1 MPDRFCAGEA
11 EMDVESK
18 AGVEHGKSLASKISS
33 ALRRD
38 LMEGVFRPGDRLP
51 SESALSREYS
61 VSRTVVREA
70 VAILRAD
77 GLVHARKGAGI
88 YALELPQEQDKPFKD
103 LTTERIS
110 SVIELLELRTVFEVE
125 SAGLAASRRS
135 ATQIE
140 AILDAH
146 RKIGECLATGMPT
159 RDADFNLHFAIAEA
173 TQNRRFPEF
182 LQLIRSGI
190 IPRGELQ
197 GAAPGSRPK
206 DYNLHL
212 QEEHGLIV
220 DAIIEG
226 DAELARERMRAHLR
240 GSLERYKLLLR
251 SKAKDSEEITQS

>member
-1 MPDRFCAGEA
+1 
-11 EMDVESK
+11 MDVESSTK
-18 AGVEHGKSLASKISS
+18 PGISLAAKISS

-38 LMEGVFRPGDRLP
+38 LSEGVFRPGDRLP
-51 SESALSREYS
+51 SESALTREYS

-70 VAILRAD
+70 IAILRAD
-77 GLVHARKGAGI
+77 GLVEARKGAGVFAI
-88 YALELPQEQDKPFKD
+88 EVKPAKEVPFND
-103 LTTERIS
+103 LAVGRIS

-135 ATQIE
+135 AVQVESIV
-140 AILDAH
+140 DAH
-146 RKIGECLATGMPT
+146 RRVGDCLAAGLPT
-159 RDADFNLHFAIAEA
+159 RDADFEFHLAIAQA

-212 QEEHGLIV
+212 QEEHAKIV

-226 DAELARERMRAHLR
+226 DADAARQYMAAHLR
-240 GSLERYKLLLR
+240 GSLERYKVLVR
-251 SKAKDSEEITQS
+251 SRTAAE

>member
-1 MPDRFCAGEA
+1 
-11 EMDVESK
+11 MDVESSTK
-18 AGVEHGKSLASKISS
+18 QISLAAKISS

-38 LMEGVFRPGDRLP
+38 LSEGVFRPGDRLP
-51 SESALSREYS
+51 SESALTREYS

-70 VAILRAD
+70 IAILRAD
-77 GLVHARKGAGI
+77 GLVEARKGAGVF
-88 YALELPQEQDKPFKD
+88 AVEAKPAKEVPFND
-103 LTTERIS
+103 LAVGRIS

-135 ATQIE
+135 AVQVE
-140 AILDAH
+140 AIVDAH
-146 RKIGECLATGMPT
+146 RRVSDCLAAGLPT
-159 RDADFNLHFAIAEA
+159 RDADFEFHLAIAQA

-212 QEEHGLIV
+212 QEEHARIV

-226 DAELARERMRAHLR
+226 DAEAARQYMAAHLR
-240 GSLERYKLLLR
+240 GSLERYKVLLR
-251 SKAKDSEEITQS
+251 SRTAAAD

>member
-1 MPDRFCAGEA
+1 
-11 EMDVESK
+11 MDVESSTK
-18 AGVEHGKSLASKISS
+18 PGISLAAKISS

-38 LMEGVFRPGDRLP
+38 LSEGVFRPGDRLP
-51 SESALSREYS
+51 SESALTREYS

-70 VAILRAD
+70 IAILRAD
-77 GLVHARKGAGI
+77 GLVEARKGAGVFAI
-88 YALELPQEQDKPFKD
+88 EVKPAKEVPFND
-103 LTTERIS
+103 LAVGRIS

-135 ATQIE
+135 AVQVESIV
-140 AILDAH
+140 DAH
-146 RKIGECLATGMPT
+146 RRVGDCLAAGMPT
-159 RDADFNLHFAIAEA
+159 RDADFEFHLAIAQA

-212 QEEHGLIV
+212 QEEHAKIV

-226 DAELARERMRAHLR
+226 DADAARQYMAAHLR
-240 GSLERYKLLLR
+240 GSLERYKVLLR
-251 SKAKDSEEITQS
+251 SRTAAE

>member
-1 MPDRFCAGEA
+1 
-11 EMDVESK
+11 MDVESSTK
-18 AGVEHGKSLASKISS
+18 QGVSLAAKISS

-38 LMEGVFRPGDRLP
+38 LSEGVFLPGDRLP
-51 SESALSREYS
+51 SESALTREYS

-70 VAILRAD
+70 IATLRAD
-77 GLVHARKGAGI
+77 GLVEARKGAGVF
-88 YALELPQEQDKPFKD
+88 AVETKPAKELPFND
-103 LTTERIS
+103 LAIGRIS

-135 ATQIE
+135 AVQVE
-140 AILDAH
+140 AIVDAH
-146 RKIGECLATGMPT
+146 RQIGDCLAAGLPT
-159 RDADFNLHFAIAEA
+159 RDADFEFHLAIAQA

-197 GAAPGSRPK
+197 GAAPGARPK

-212 QEEHGLIV
+212 QEEHARIV

-226 DAELARERMRAHLR
+226 DADAARQYMAAHLR
-240 GSLERYKLLLR
+240 GSLERYKVLLR
-251 SKAKDSEEITQS
+251 SRTAAE

>member
-1 MPDRFCAGEA
+1 MEA
-11 EMDVESK
+11 ENRP
-18 AGVEHGKSLASKISS
+18 AGGTSLAAKIS
-33 ALRRD
+33 ADLRRD
-38 LMEGVFRPGDRLP
+38 LTGGVFQPGDRLP
-51 SESALSREYS
+51 SESALTRQYS

-70 VAILRAD
+70 IAILRAD
-77 GLVHARKGAGI
+77 GLVQARKGAGI
-88 YALELPQEQDKPFKD
+88 FALQMLQDKKQPFTD
-103 LTTERIS
+103 LAPERIS

-125 SAGLAASRRS
+125 SAGLAAARRS
-135 ATQIE
+135 AAQIE

-146 RKIGECLATGMPT
+146 HRIGECLAAGGPT
-159 RDADFNLHFAIAEA
+159 RDADFELHLAIAEA

-197 GAAPGSRPK
+197 GSAPGSRPK

-226 DAELARERMRAHLR
+226 SVETARERMRAHLR
-240 GSLERYKLLLR
+240 GSLDRYKVLLR
-251 SKAKDSEEITQS
+251 SRTLGPEETSLS

>member
-1 MPDRFCAGEA
+1 
-11 EMDVESK
+11 MDVESSTK
-18 AGVEHGKSLASKISS
+18 QGVSLAAKISS

-38 LMEGVFRPGDRLP
+38 LSEGVFRPGDRLP
-51 SESALSREYS
+51 SESELTREYS

-70 VAILRAD
+70 IAILRAD
-77 GLVHARKGAGI
+77 GLVEARKGAGVF
-88 YALELPQEQDKPFKD
+88 AVEVKPAKELPFND
-103 LTTERIS
+103 LAVGRIS

-135 ATQIE
+135 AVQVE
-140 AILDAH
+140 AIVDAH
-146 RKIGECLATGMPT
+146 RRVGDCLAAGLPT
-159 RDADFNLHFAIAEA
+159 RDADFEFHLAIAQA

-212 QEEHGLIV
+212 QEEHAKIV

-226 DAELARERMRAHLR
+226 DADAARQYMAAHLR
-240 GSLERYKLLLR
+240 GSLERYKVLLR
-251 SKAKDSEEITQS
+251 SRTAVE

>member
-1 MPDRFCAGEA
+1 
-11 EMDVESK
+11 MDVESSTK
-18 AGVEHGKSLASKISS
+18 PGVSLAAKISS

-38 LMEGVFRPGDRLP
+38 LSEGVFRPGDRLP
-51 SESALSREYS
+51 SESALTREYS

-70 VAILRAD
+70 IAILRAD
-77 GLVHARKGAGI
+77 GLVEARKGAGVFAI
-88 YALELPQEQDKPFKD
+88 EVKPAKEVPFND
-103 LTTERIS
+103 LAVGRIS

-135 ATQIE
+135 AVQVE
-140 AILDAH
+140 AIVDAH
-146 RKIGECLATGMPT
+146 RRIGDCLAAGLPT
-159 RDADFNLHFAIAEA
+159 RDADFEFHLAIAQA

-197 GAAPGSRPK
+197 GAAPGARPK

-212 QEEHGLIV
+212 QEEHARIV

-226 DAELARERMRAHLR
+226 DADAARQYMAAHLR
-240 GSLERYKLLLR
+240 GSLERYKVLLR
-251 SKAKDSEEITQS
+251 SRTAAE

>member
-1 MPDRFCAGEA
+1 
-11 EMDVESK
+11 MDVESSTK
-18 AGVEHGKSLASKISS
+18 QGVSLAAKISS

-38 LMEGVFRPGDRLP
+38 LSEGVFLPGDRLP
-51 SESALSREYS
+51 SESALTREYS

-70 VAILRAD
+70 IAILRAD
-77 GLVHARKGAGI
+77 GLVEARKGAGVF
-88 YALELPQEQDKPFKD
+88 AVETKPAKELPFND
-103 LTTERIS
+103 LAVGRIS

-135 ATQIE
+135 AVQVE
-140 AILDAH
+140 AIVDAH
-146 RKIGECLATGMPT
+146 RQIGDCLAAGLPT
-159 RDADFNLHFAIAEA
+159 RDADFEFHLAIAQA

-197 GAAPGSRPK
+197 GAAPGARPK

-212 QEEHGLIV
+212 QEEHARIV

-226 DAELARERMRAHLR
+226 DADAARQYMAAHLR
-240 GSLERYKLLLR
+240 GSLERYKVLLR
-251 SKAKDSEEITQS
+251 SRTAAD

>member
-1 MPDRFCAGEA
+1 
-11 EMDVESK
+11 MDAATTIER
-18 AGVEHGKSLASKISS
+18 GTSLAAKIST

-38 LMEGVFRPGDRLP
+38 LVGGVFRPGDRLP
-51 SESALSREYS
+51 SESELTREYS

-70 VAILRAD
+70 IAILRAD
-77 GLVHARKGAGI
+77 GLVEARKGAGVF
-88 YALELPQEQDKPFKD
+88 ALHVQQSKDEPFKD

-146 RKIGECLATGMPT
+146 NTIAACLAEGKST
-159 RDADFNLHFAIAEA
+159 RDADFDLHFKIAEA
-173 TQNRRFPEF
+173 TQNQRFPEF
-182 LQLIRSGI
+182 LRLIRSGI

-197 GAAPGSRPK
+197 GAEPGSRPK

-212 QEEHGLIV
+212 QEEHARIV

-226 DAELARERMRAHLR
+226 DADGAREQMRIHLR
-240 GSLERYKLLLR
+240 GSLERYKALLR
-251 SKAKDSEEITQS
+251 SKTAHAEDKA

>member
-1 MPDRFCAGEA
+1 
-11 EMDVESK
+11 MDVESSTK
-18 AGVEHGKSLASKISS
+18 PGISLAAKISS

-38 LMEGVFRPGDRLP
+38 LSEGVFRPGDRLP
-51 SESALSREYS
+51 SESALTREYS

-70 VAILRAD
+70 IAILRAD
-77 GLVHARKGAGI
+77 GLVEARKGAGVFAI
-88 YALELPQEQDKPFKD
+88 EVKPAKEVPFND
-103 LTTERIS
+103 LAVGRIS

-135 ATQIE
+135 AVQVESIV
-140 AILDAH
+140 DAH
-146 RKIGECLATGMPT
+146 RRVGDCLTAGLPT
-159 RDADFNLHFAIAEA
+159 RDADFEFHLAIAQA

-212 QEEHGLIV
+212 QEEHAKIV

-226 DAELARERMRAHLR
+226 DADAARQYMAAHLR
-240 GSLERYKLLLR
+240 GSLERYKVLLR
-251 SKAKDSEEITQS
+251 SRTAAE

>member
-1 MPDRFCAGEA
+1 
-11 EMDVESK
+11 MDVESSTK
-18 AGVEHGKSLASKISS
+18 QGVSLAAKISS

-38 LMEGVFRPGDRLP
+38 LAEGVFRPGDRLP
-51 SESALSREYS
+51 SESALTREYS

-70 VAILRAD
+70 IAILRAD
-77 GLVHARKGAGI
+77 GLVEARKGAGVF
-88 YALELPQEQDKPFKD
+88 AVEVKPAKELPFND
-103 LTTERIS
+103 LAVGRIS

-135 ATQIE
+135 AVQVE
-140 AILDAH
+140 AIVDAH
-146 RKIGECLATGMPT
+146 RRVGDCLAAGLPT
-159 RDADFNLHFAIAEA
+159 RDADFEFHLAIAQA

-206 DYNLHL
+206 DYNLHR
-212 QEEHGLIV
+212 QEEHARIV

-226 DAELARERMRAHLR
+226 DADAARQHMAAHLR
-240 GSLERYKLLLR
+240 GSLERYKVLLR
-251 SKAKDSEEITQS
+251 SRTAAE

>member
-1 MPDRFCAGEA
+1 
-11 EMDVESK
+11 MDVESSTK
-18 AGVEHGKSLASKISS
+18 QGISLAAKISS

-38 LMEGVFRPGDRLP
+38 LTEGVFRPGDRLP
-51 SESALSREYS
+51 SESALTREYS

-70 VAILRAD
+70 IAILRAD
-77 GLVHARKGAGI
+77 GLVEARKGAGVF
-88 YALELPQEQDKPFKD
+88 AVEVKPAKELPFND
-103 LTTERIS
+103 LAVGRIS

-135 ATQIE
+135 AVQVEGIV
-140 AILDAH
+140 DAH
-146 RKIGECLATGMPT
+146 RRVGDCLATGLPT
-159 RDADFNLHFAIAEA
+159 RDADFEFHLAIAQA

-197 GAAPGSRPK
+197 GAAPGARPK

-212 QEEHGLIV
+212 QEEHGKIV

-226 DAELARERMRAHLR
+226 DADAARQHMASHLR
-240 GSLERYKLLLR
+240 GSLERYKVLLR
-251 SKAKDSEEITQS
+251 SRTVAE

>member
-1 MPDRFCAGEA
+1 
-11 EMDVESK
+11 MDVESSTK
-18 AGVEHGKSLASKISS
+18 PGVSLAAKISS
-33 ALRRD
+33 ALRRG
-38 LMEGVFRPGDRLP
+38 LSEGVFRPGDRLP
-51 SESALSREYS
+51 SESALTREYS

-70 VAILRAD
+70 IAILRAD
-77 GLVHARKGAGI
+77 GLVEARKGAGVF
-88 YALELPQEQDKPFKD
+88 AVEVKPAKEVPFND
-103 LTTERIS
+103 LAVGRIS

-135 ATQIE
+135 AVQVE
-140 AILDAH
+140 AIVDAH
-146 RKIGECLATGMPT
+146 RRVGDCLAAGLPT
-159 RDADFNLHFAIAEA
+159 RDADFEFHLAIAQA

-212 QEEHGLIV
+212 QEEHARIV

-226 DAELARERMRAHLR
+226 DADAARQYMAAHLR
-240 GSLERYKLLLR
+240 GSLERYKVLLR
-251 SKAKDSEEITQS
+251 SRTAAE

>member
-1 MPDRFCAGEA
+1 MEA
-11 EMDVESK
+11 ENNHVR
-18 AGVEHGKSLASKISS
+18 GTSLAAKIST
-33 ALRRD
+33 ALRRE

-51 SESALSREYS
+51 SESALTKEYS

-70 VAILRAD
+70 IAILRAD
-77 GLVHARKGAGI
+77 GLVEARKGAGI
-88 YALELPQEQDKPFKD
+88 FALETQQDKNQPFKD
-103 LTTERIS
+103 LTTQRIS

-135 ATQIE
+135 AAQIE
-140 AILDAH
+140 AILEAH
-146 RKIGECLATGMPT
+146 HHVGECLATGAPT
-159 RDADFNLHFAIAEA
+159 RDADFELHLAIAEA

-197 GAAPGSRPK
+197 GSAPGSRPK

-212 QEEHGLIV
+212 QEEHGQIV

-226 DAELARERMRAHLR
+226 NADAARERMRAHLR
-240 GSLERYKLLLR
+240 GSLERYKVLLR
-251 SKAKDSEEITQS
+251 SRTMATEES

>member
-1 MPDRFCAGEA
+1 
-11 EMDVESK
+11 MDVESSTK
-18 AGVEHGKSLASKISS
+18 QGVSLAAKISS

-38 LMEGVFRPGDRLP
+38 LSEGVFRPGDRLP
-51 SESALSREYS
+51 SESELTREYS

-70 VAILRAD
+70 IAILRAD
-77 GLVHARKGAGI
+77 GLVEARKGAGVF
-88 YALELPQEQDKPFKD
+88 AVEVKPAKELPFND
-103 LTTERIS
+103 LAVGRIS

-135 ATQIE
+135 AVQVE
-140 AILDAH
+140 AIVDAH
-146 RKIGECLATGMPT
+146 RRVGDCLAAGLPT
-159 RDADFNLHFAIAEA
+159 RDADFEFHLAIAQA

-212 QEEHGLIV
+212 QEEHAKIV

-226 DAELARERMRAHLR
+226 DADAARQYMAAHLR
-240 GSLERYKLLLR
+240 GSLERYKVLLR
-251 SKAKDSEEITQS
+251 SRTAAE

>member
-1 MPDRFCAGEA
+1 
-11 EMDVESK
+11 MDVESSTK
-18 AGVEHGKSLASKISS
+18 PGISLAAKISS

-38 LMEGVFRPGDRLP
+38 LSEGVFRPGDRLP
-51 SESALSREYS
+51 SESALTREYS

-70 VAILRAD
+70 IAILRAD
-77 GLVHARKGAGI
+77 GLVEARKGAGVFAI
-88 YALELPQEQDKPFKD
+88 EVKPAKEVPFND
-103 LTTERIS
+103 LAVGRIS

-135 ATQIE
+135 AVQVESIV
-140 AILDAH
+140 DAH
-146 RKIGECLATGMPT
+146 RRVGDCLAAGLPT
-159 RDADFNLHFAIAEA
+159 RDADFEFHLAIAQA

-212 QEEHGLIV
+212 QEEHAKIV
-220 DAIIEG
+220 NAIIEG
-226 DAELARERMRAHLR
+226 DADAARQYMAAHLR
-240 GSLERYKLLLR
+240 GSLERYKVLLR
-251 SKAKDSEEITQS
+251 SRTAAE

>member
-1 MPDRFCAGEA
+1 
-11 EMDVESK
+11 MDTASTTER
-18 AGVEHGKSLASKISS
+18 GTSLASKIST

-38 LMEGVFRPGDRLP
+38 LVGGVFLPGDRLP
-51 SESALSREYS
+51 SESALTREYS

-70 VAILRAD
+70 IAILRAD
-77 GLVHARKGAGI
+77 GLVEARKGAGVF
-88 YALELPQEQDKPFKD
+88 ALQVRQEKDEPFKD

-146 RKIGECLATGMPT
+146 NRIGDCLAQGNPT
-159 RDADFNLHFAIAEA
+159 RDSDFDLHFKIAEA

-182 LQLIRSGI
+182 LRLIRSGI

-197 GAAPGSRPK
+197 GAEPGSRPK

-212 QEEHGLIV
+212 QEEHARIV

-226 DAELARERMRAHLR
+226 DAEGAREQMRIHLR
-240 GSLERYKLLLR
+240 GSLERYKVLLR
-251 SKAKDSEEITQS
+251 SKTAHVEDKA

>member
-1 MPDRFCAGEA
+1 
-11 EMDVESK
+11 MDVESSTK
-18 AGVEHGKSLASKISS
+18 PGISLAAKISS

-38 LMEGVFRPGDRLP
+38 LSEGVFRPGDRLP
-51 SESALSREYS
+51 SESALTREYS

-70 VAILRAD
+70 IAILRAD
-77 GLVHARKGAGI
+77 GLVEARKGAGVFAI
-88 YALELPQEQDKPFKD
+88 EVKPAKEVPFND
-103 LTTERIS
+103 LAVGRIS

-135 ATQIE
+135 AVQVESIV
-140 AILDAH
+140 DAH
-146 RKIGECLATGMPT
+146 RRVGDCLAAGLPT
-159 RDADFNLHFAIAEA
+159 RDADFEFHLAIAQA

-212 QEEHGLIV
+212 QEEHAKIV

-226 DAELARERMRAHLR
+226 DADAARQYMAAHLR
-240 GSLERYKLLLR
+240 GSLERYKVLLR
-251 SKAKDSEEITQS
+251 SRTTAE

>member
-1 MPDRFCAGEA
+1 
-11 EMDVESK
+11 MDVESSTK
-18 AGVEHGKSLASKISS
+18 PGISLAAKISS

-38 LMEGVFRPGDRLP
+38 LSEGVFRPGDRLP
-51 SESALSREYS
+51 SESALTREYS

-70 VAILRAD
+70 IAILRAD
-77 GLVHARKGAGI
+77 GLVEARKGAGVFAI
-88 YALELPQEQDKPFKD
+88 EVKPAKEVPFND
-103 LTTERIS
+103 LAVGRIS

-135 ATQIE
+135 AVQVESIV
-140 AILDAH
+140 DAH
-146 RKIGECLATGMPT
+146 RRVGECLAAGLPT
-159 RDADFNLHFAIAEA
+159 RDADFEFHLAIAQA

-212 QEEHGLIV
+212 QEEHAKIV

-226 DAELARERMRAHLR
+226 DADAARQYMAAHLR
-240 GSLERYKLLLR
+240 GSLERYKVLLR
-251 SKAKDSEEITQS
+251 SRTAAE

>member
-1 MPDRFCAGEA
+1 
-11 EMDVESK
+11 MDVESNTK
-18 AGVEHGKSLASKISS
+18 QGVSLAAKISS

-38 LMEGVFRPGDRLP
+38 LSEGVFRPGDRLP
-51 SESALSREYS
+51 SESELTREYS

-70 VAILRAD
+70 IAILRAD
-77 GLVHARKGAGI
+77 GLVEARKGAGVF
-88 YALELPQEQDKPFKD
+88 AVEVKPAKELPFND
-103 LTTERIS
+103 LAVGRIS

-135 ATQIE
+135 AVQVE
-140 AILDAH
+140 AIVDAH
-146 RKIGECLATGMPT
+146 RRVGDCLAAGLPT
-159 RDADFNLHFAIAEA
+159 RDADFEFHLAIAQA

-182 LQLIRSGI
+182 LQLIRTGI

-212 QEEHGLIV
+212 QEEHARIV

-226 DAELARERMRAHLR
+226 DADGARQYMAAHLR
-240 GSLERYKLLLR
+240 GSLERYKALLR
-251 SKAKDSEEITQS
+251 SRTAAE

>member
-1 MPDRFCAGEA
+1 
-11 EMDVESK
+11 MDVESSTK
-18 AGVEHGKSLASKISS
+18 QGVSLAAKISS

-38 LMEGVFRPGDRLP
+38 LSEGVFRPGDRLP
-51 SESALSREYS
+51 SESELTREYS

-70 VAILRAD
+70 IAILRAD
-77 GLVHARKGAGI
+77 GLVEARKGAGVF
-88 YALELPQEQDKPFKD
+88 AVEVKPAKELPFND
-103 LTTERIS
+103 LAVGRIS

-135 ATQIE
+135 AVQVE
-140 AILDAH
+140 AIVDAH
-146 RKIGECLATGMPT
+146 RRVGDCLAAGLPT
-159 RDADFNLHFAIAEA
+159 RDADFEFHLAIAQA

-212 QEEHGLIV
+212 QEEHARIV

-226 DAELARERMRAHLR
+226 DADAARQYMAAHLR
-240 GSLERYKLLLR
+240 GSLERYKVLLR
-251 SKAKDSEEITQS
+251 SRTATE

>member
-1 MPDRFCAGEA
+1 
-11 EMDVESK
+11 MDVESSTK
-18 AGVEHGKSLASKISS
+18 PGISLAAKISS

-38 LMEGVFRPGDRLP
+38 LSEGVFRPGDRLP
-51 SESALSREYS
+51 SESALTREYS

-70 VAILRAD
+70 IAILRAD
-77 GLVHARKGAGI
+77 GLVEARKGAGVFAI
-88 YALELPQEQDKPFKD
+88 EVKPAKEVPFND
-103 LTTERIS
+103 LAVGRIS

-135 ATQIE
+135 AVQVESIV
-140 AILDAH
+140 DAH
-146 RKIGECLATGMPT
+146 RRVGDCLAAGLPT
-159 RDADFNLHFAIAEA
+159 RDADFEFHLAIAQA

-212 QEEHGLIV
+212 QEEHAKIV

-226 DAELARERMRAHLR
+226 DADAARQYMAAHLR
-240 GSLERYKLLLR
+240 GSLERYKVLLR
-251 SKAKDSEEITQS
+251 SRTAAE

>member
-1 MPDRFCAGEA
+1 
-11 EMDVESK
+11 MDVESSTK
-18 AGVEHGKSLASKISS
+18 PGISLAAKISS

-38 LMEGVFRPGDRLP
+38 LSEGVFRPGDRLP
-51 SESALSREYS
+51 SESALTREYS

-70 VAILRAD
+70 IAILRAD
-77 GLVHARKGAGI
+77 GLVEARKGAGVFAI
-88 YALELPQEQDKPFKD
+88 EVKPAKEVPFND
-103 LTTERIS
+103 LAVGRIS

-135 ATQIE
+135 AVQVESIV
-140 AILDAH
+140 DAH
-146 RKIGECLATGMPT
+146 RRVGDCLAAGLPT
-159 RDADFNLHFAIAEA
+159 RDADFEFHLAIAQA

-212 QEEHGLIV
+212 QEEHAKIV

-226 DAELARERMRAHLR
+226 DADAARQYMAAHLR
-240 GSLERYKLLLR
+240 GSLERYKVLLR
-251 SKAKDSEEITQS
+251 SRTMAE

>member
-1 MPDRFCAGEA
+1 M
-11 EMDVESK
+11 
-18 AGVEHGKSLASKISS
+18 SLAAKISS

-38 LMEGVFRPGDRLP
+38 LTEGVFRPGDRLP
-51 SESALSREYS
+51 SESALTSEYS

-70 VAILRAD
+70 IAILRAD
-77 GLVHARKGAGI
+77 GLVEARKGAGVF
-88 YALELPQEQDKPFKD
+88 AVEAKAAKELPFND
-103 LTTERIS
+103 LAVGRIS
-110 SVIELLELRTVFEVE
+110 SIIELLELRTVFEIE

-135 ATQIE
+135 AVQAEEIV
-140 AILDAH
+140 DAH
-146 RKIGECLATGMPT
+146 RRVGDCLAAGLPT
-159 RDADFNLHFAIAEA
+159 RDADFEFHLAIAQA

-212 QEEHGLIV
+212 QEEHGKIV

-226 DAELARERMRAHLR
+226 DADAARQYMASHLR
-240 GSLERYKLLLR
+240 GSLERCKVLLR
-251 SKAKDSEEITQS
+251 SRAATE